1 MSSDDLH
8 PEKSEPPDNSMLYA
22 LTELSKPTE
31 SSELSKPTY
40 QSAKREREN
49 TESEESESDESTSG
63 DSDSSKSPP
72 HPPPLRRG
80 NGGSLK
86 VAKKIRRKRN

>member
-8 PEKSEPPDNSMLYA
+8 PENPKPPDNSMLAA

-31 SSELSKPTY
+31 SSELSKLTY
-40 QSAKREREN
+40 QSAKRARDD

-63 DSDSSKSPP
+63 DSDSDSDSSKSPRA
-72 HPPPLRRG
+72 PPPLRRG

-86 VAKKIRRKRN
+86 VAKKMK